1 MSQNLPQHH
10 SLANPAGYTI
20 AANYQINSNNKLS
33 LVPLIEKALADR
45 DFMDQL
51 CDRVYQIMLTD
62 LQHQQDRSINY
73 RGW

>member
-1 MSQNLPQHH
+1 MPQNPPQQH

-20 AANYQINSNNKLS
+20 AANYQININKPS
-33 LVPLIEKALADR
+33 LIPLIEKALADR
-45 DFMDQL
+45 DFMDRL
-51 CDRVYQIMLTD
+51 CDRVYQVMITD

>member
-1 MSQNLPQHH
+1 MPQNLPQHH

-20 AANYQINSNNKLS
+20 AANYQITTNNKPS
-33 LVPLIEKALADR
+33 LIPLIEKALADC

-62 LQHQQDRSINY
+62 LQHQQDRTRNY

>member
-20 AANYQINSNNKLS
+20 AANYQINSNKPS
-33 LVPLIEKALADR
+33 LIPLIEKALADR
-45 DFMDQL
+45 DFMDRL
-51 CDRVYQIMLTD
+51 CDRVYQVMLTD
-62 LQHQQDRSINY
+62 LQQQEYRTRNY